1 MEKENQTMYTAL
13 EMIQQRRTVRRFAPT
28 EIPDESVQ
36 QLLTAAMAAPSLM
49 GRKPWHFVVIRDAEV
64 KNRMTEAFRL
74 HPQLAGAPV
83 WIAFLADV
91 SASPAWRMD
100 MSAAVMNTLL
110 QATAMGLG
118 ATWIGIV
125 DSKWTPAQVEAC
137 RTLHI
142 PEGWELFAVVA
153 VGQPA
158 EQRPPHILDPYVF
171 ATRVHE
177 GRWGNRRRAP
187 FQELRSEGEKR

>member
-1 MEKENQTMYTAL
+1 MYSAIDV
-13 EMIQQRRTVRRFAPT
+13 IQQRRTLRRFTSA
-28 EIPDESVQ
+28 EISDEAVQ
-36 QLLTAAMAAPSLM
+36 HLLTAAMAAPSMM
-49 GRKPWHFVVIRDAEV
+49 GRKPWHFVVIRDAGV
-64 KNRMTEAFRL
+64 KERIAEAFRV

-118 ATWIGIV
+118 ATWIGTV

-142 PEGWELFAVVA
+142 PEGWELFAFVA

-158 EQRPPHILDPYVF
+158 EQRRPHVLDPYVF
-171 ATRVHE
+171 STRVHE
-177 GRWGNRRRAP
+177 GKWGNRRRAP
-187 FQELRSEGEKR
+187 FQPQYSEGGGL